1 MSETTNPAPKAGLLI
16 NETSKLFHNRMRK
29 NSEDLGFKT
38 GYRQILRFLVH
49 EDGVTQVDI
58 ARNSHFTAPTVSVTL
73 KKMEEEGLIRRK
85 TDKNDT
91 RRSRVF
97 ITEKG
102 RELERKLFGKIMDCE
117 EILVRGLSKEEEE
130 TLCALL
136 QKVRDNMLSESGD
149 LCEEDTDK

>member
-1 MSETTNPAPKAGLLI
+1 MSERNTLSRKPGLLI
-16 NETSKLFHNRMRK
+16 TEISKLLHDKMRK

-38 GYRQILRFLVH
+38 GYRQILRFLAH

-73 KKMEEEGLIRRK
+73 KKMEDEGLILRK

-91 RRSRVF
+91 RRTRVF

-102 RELERKLFGKIMDCE
+102 REWESQLFDKVIDCE
-117 EILVRGLSKEEEE
+117 KILIRGLSEQE
-130 TLCALL
+130 TDELCRLL
-136 QKVRDNMLSESGD
+136 RKMRENILSETVN
-149 LCEEDTDK
+149 EEATAE